1 MSKVIPVRDAVGL
14 VRDGS
19 TVVIGGSGAGHALPQ
34 RFIDELAAVYA
45 EEGRPRDLT
54 TVRVVGI
61 GDFADRGF
69 SQLGLPGLM
78 RRTIG
83 SNIGNEPRL
92 GALVEANE
100 LESYSFP
107 QGVLSQLMREIAAG
121 RPGLVTQV
129 GLGTYVDPRQTG
141 GKQNAR
147 TTEDLVEVVT
157 LRGRE
162 WLLFHAF
169 PIDVA
174 VIRGT
179 TADEDGN
186 LTMEGE
192 AVQGEMLAMAM
203 AARNSGGIVI
213 AQVRQLA
220 PRGSLRMRD
229 VKVPAALID
238 HVFVDPDQ
246 WQTYITQ
253 DSPYYAGALRRPV
266 TDEPPLPLDVRK
278 IIARRSLLEFPPG
291 AICNLGF
298 GISQLIGR
306 VAWEEGITD
315 QLVLTV
321 EQGIFGGVPVAG
333 NEGGAGFN
341 YQAMIDQPYMFDFY
355 DGGGL
360 DIASLSFAEV
370 DAEGNVN
377 VHAFEG
383 RVRGPGGFPNIS
395 AKTGRINFVG
405 TLTAQG
411 LEIDIDDGVRIAS
424 EGSLGKF
431 VPAVQGD
438 LVQRPARAR
447 ARPAGPLHHRA
458 GGVRAGRR
466 RPRADRGRA
475 GHRRRARRARADGL
489 PSAGGRRPARDGPPA
504 VRDRADGPRR
514 RLRGHGM
521 SGLIE
526 LELGTVAHLDA
537 PEPAAQPGHARAARG
552 AVRGARHARRGGPG
566 RRARGRRDR
575 GAASGRSRAGSH
587 VGEFEAQRGEAGRA
601 RHELESGVADRLARL
616 PMPTIAAIE
625 GNALGGGLELA
636 LCCDIRIASDRAKL
650 GLPEVRLAVT
660 PGAGG
665 TQRLPRVVGAARA
678 KELILTGRVLSAEE
692 AERIGL
698 VSRVVPAGEA
708 LAAADAIAAEI
719 AARGPVAVR
728 EAKRLIDLATDTDL
742 GDRARRR
749 ARRLGPG
756 VRQRRHA
763 RGRGRVLRQARSGV
777 PRPVRPPQRGH
788 LPHE

>member
-1 MSKVIPVRDAVGL
+1 VSKVIGVREAVGL
-14 VRDGS
+14 VADGS
-19 TVVIGGSGAGHALPQ
+19 TLLIGGSGAGHAVPQ
-34 RFIDELAAVYA
+34 RFIDELAAVFGA
-45 EEGRPRDLT
+45 RGRPRDLT

-100 LESYSFP
+100 IESYSFP
-107 QGVLSQLMREIAAG
+107 QGVLSQLVREIAAG
-121 RPGLVTQV
+121 RPGLVTHV

-141 GKQNAR
+141 GKQNAA

-162 WLLFHAF
+162 WLLYHAF

-220 PRGSLRMRD
+220 TRGSLPMRD
-229 VKVPAALID
+229 VKVPGALID
-238 HVFVDPDQ
+238 HVYIDPEQ
-246 WQTYITQ
+246 WQTYITEA
-253 DSPYYAGALRRPV
+253 SPFYAGALRRPV
-266 TDEPPLPLDVRK
+266 RPEPPLPLDVRK
-278 IIARRSLLEFPPG
+278 VLARRSLLEFPRG

-298 GISQLIGR
+298 GVSQLIGR

-360 DIASLSFAEV
+360 DVASLSFAEV
-370 DAEGNVN
+370 DVDGNVN

-395 AKTGRINFVG
+395 ARTRKICFVG
-405 TLTAQG
+405 TLTARG
-411 LEIDIDDGVRIAS
+411 LQVEIRDGVHITS

-431 VPAVQGD
+431 VPRVRQISFNGHLARERGQQVRYITERAVFALDDDGIVLTEVAPGID
-438 LVQRPARAR
+438 LEREVLSRM
-447 ARPAGPLHHRA
+447 GF
-458 GGVRAGRR
+458 
-466 RPRADRGRA
+466 RPRVAADLRTM
-475 GHRRRARRARADGL
+475 D
-489 PSAGGRRPARDGPPA
+489 
-504 VRDRADGPRR
+504 R
-514 RLRGHGM
+514 RLYATGPM
-521 SGLIE
+521 GL
-526 LELGTVAHLDA
+526 
-537 PEPAAQPGHARAARG
+537 AADFG
-552 AVRGARHARRGGPG
+552 AV
-566 RRARGRRDR
+566 
-575 GAASGRSRAGSH
+575 S
-587 VGEFEAQRGEAGRA
+587 
-601 RHELESGVADRLARL
+601 
-616 PMPTIAAIE
+616 
-625 GNALGGGLELA
+625 
-636 LCCDIRIASDRAKL
+636 
-650 GLPEVRLAVT
+650 
-660 PGAGG
+660 
-665 TQRLPRVVGAARA
+665 
-678 KELILTGRVLSAEE
+678 
-692 AERIGL
+692 
-698 VSRVVPAGEA
+698 
-708 LAAADAIAAEI
+708 
-719 AARGPVAVR
+719 
-728 EAKRLIDLATDTDL
+728 
-742 GDRARRR
+742 
-749 ARRLGPG
+749 
-756 VRQRRHA
+756 
-763 RGRGRVLRQARSGV
+763 
-777 PRPVRPPQRGH
+777 
-788 LPHE
+788 

>member
-1 MSKVIPVRDAVGL
+1 MSGVSKVISVRDAVGL
-14 VRDGS
+14 VRDGA

-34 RFIDELAAVYA
+34 RFIDELATVYEA
-45 EEGRPRDLT
+45 EGRPRDLT

-92 GALVEANE
+92 GALVEANQ

-121 RPGLVTQV
+121 RPGLVTAV

-141 GKQNAR
+141 GKQNAC

-157 LRGRE
+157 LRGKE

-186 LTMEGE
+186 LTMESE

-203 AARNSGGIVI
+203 VAKNSGGIVI

-220 PRGSLRMRD
+220 TRGSLRTRD
-229 VKVPAALID
+229 VKVPAGLID
-238 HVFVDPDQ
+238 HVYVDPDQ
-246 WQTYITQ
+246 WQTYITR
-253 DSPYYAGALRRPV
+253 DSPYYAGAQRRPAV
-266 TDEPPLPLDVRK
+266 AQDPLPLDVRK
-278 IIARRSLLEFPPG
+278 VIARRSLLEFPPG

-395 AKTGRINFVG
+395 AKTPRINFVG
-405 TLTAQG
+405 TLTAKS
-411 LEIDIDDGVRIAS
+411 LELEFRDGVQIVRDG
-424 EGSLGKF
+424 ELGKF
-431 VPAVQGD
+431 VPKVREISFSGKLARERGQQVRYITDRAVFALEEDG
-438 LVQRPARAR
+438 LVLIEVAP
-447 ARPAGPLHHRA
+447 
-458 GGVRAGRR
+458 GVDVERDVLGRMGF
-466 RPRADRGRA
+466 RPRVADDLRTTD
-475 GHRRRARRARADGL
+475 RRVYAKGPMGLAADF
-489 PSAGGRRPARDGPPA
+489 
-504 VRDRADGPRR
+504 
-514 RLRGHGM
+514 
-521 SGLIE
+521 
-526 LELGTVAHLDA
+526 
-537 PEPAAQPGHARAARG
+537 
-552 AVRGARHARRGGPG
+552 
-566 RRARGRRDR
+566 
-575 GAASGRSRAGSH
+575 ASGAT
-587 VGEFEAQRGEAGRA
+587 
-601 RHELESGVADRLARL
+601 GVA
-616 PMPTIAAIE
+616 
-625 GNALGGGLELA
+625 
-636 LCCDIRIASDRAKL
+636 
-650 GLPEVRLAVT
+650 
-660 PGAGG
+660 PGAG
-665 TQRLPRVVGAARA
+665 R
-678 KELILTGRVLSAEE
+678 
-692 AERIGL
+692 
-698 VSRVVPAGEA
+698 
-708 LAAADAIAAEI
+708 
-719 AARGPVAVR
+719 
-728 EAKRLIDLATDTDL
+728 
-742 GDRARRR
+742 
-749 ARRLGPG
+749 
-756 VRQRRHA
+756 
-763 RGRGRVLRQARSGV
+763 
-777 PRPVRPPQRGH
+777 
-788 LPHE
+788 

>member
-1 MSKVIPVRDAVGL
+1 M
-14 VRDGS
+14 
-19 TVVIGGSGAGHALPQ
+19 VIGGSGAGHALPQ
-34 RFIDELAAVYA
+34 RFIDELATVFAD
-45 EEGRPRDLT
+45 EGRPRDLT

-100 LESYSFP
+100 IESYSFP

-121 RPGLVTQV
+121 RPGRRHP
-129 GLGTYVDPRQTG
+129 GRPR
-141 GKQNAR
+141 AR
-147 TTEDLVEVVT
+147 TWTRARPAASRT
-157 LRGRE
+157 PGRPRTSSRSSRS
-162 WLLFHAF
+162 A
-169 PIDVA
+169 A
-174 VIRGT
+174 ANGCSSTRSRSTSRSSAGT

-220 PRGSLRMRD
+220 TRGSLRMRD
-229 VKVPAALID
+229 VKVPGALID
-238 HVFVDPDQ
+238 HVYVDPDQ
-246 WQTYITQ
+246 WQTYITR
-253 DSPYYAGALRRPV
+253 DSPYYAGAQRRPV
-266 TDEPPLPLDVRK
+266 RPEPPLPLDVRK

-395 AKTGRINFVG
+395 AQTGRINFVG
-405 TLTAQG
+405 TLTARG
-411 LEIDIDDGVRIAS
+411 LEIEIDGGVRIAS

-431 VPAVQGD
+431 VPEVREISFNGRLARERGQQVRYITERAVFALEADG
-438 LVQRPARAR
+438 LVLIEVAP
-447 ARPAGPLHHRA
+447 
-458 GGVRAGRR
+458 
-466 RPRADRGRA
+466 
-475 GHRRRARRARADGL
+475 GHRRRARRPGPDGL
-489 PSAGGRRPARDGPPA
+489 PAARRRRPADDGRAP
-504 VRDRADGPRR
+504 VRDRADGPGR
-514 RLRGHGM
+514 RLRGPRRERARRRSSSAASRASSSSTRRSTSSRGT
-521 SGLIE
+521 L
-526 LELGTVAHLDA
+526 LEELDA
-537 PEPAAQPGHARAARG
+537 ALATLAAASA
-552 AVRGARHARRGGPG
+552 G
-566 RRARGRRDR
+566 RRPGGRRDR
-575 GAASGRSRAGSH
+575 ARASARSRPARTSASSRPSAGPAAASGTSSSPASRAAWPGCRCRPSPRSRATRSAAGWSSRCAATSGSPRS
-587 VGEFEAQRGEAGRA
+587 A
-601 RHELESGVADRLARL
+601 
-616 PMPTIAAIE
+616 
-625 GNALGGGLELA
+625 
-636 LCCDIRIASDRAKL
+636 
-650 GLPEVRLAVT
+650 
-660 PGAGG
+660 PG
-665 TQRLPRVVGAARA
+665 
-678 KELILTGRVLSAEE
+678 SACRRC
-692 AERIGL
+692 AWR
-698 VSRVVPAGEA
+698 S
-708 LAAADAIAAEI
+708 
-719 AARGPVAVR
+719 
-728 EAKRLIDLATDTDL
+728 
-742 GDRARRR
+742 RR
-749 ARRLGPG
+749 AP
-756 VRQRRHA
+756 A
-763 RGRGRVLRQARSGV
+763 ARSGC
-777 PRPVRPPQRGH
+777 RASSGRRG
-788 LPHE
+788 PAS

>member
-1 MSKVIPVRDAVGL
+1 
-14 VRDGS
+14 
-19 TVVIGGSGAGHALPQ
+19 
-34 RFIDELAAVYA
+34 
-45 EEGRPRDLT
+45 
-54 TVRVVGI
+54 
-61 GDFADRGF
+61 
-69 SQLGLPGLM
+69 M

-100 LESYSFP
+100 IESYSFP

-121 RPGLVTQV
+121 RPGVVTQV

-220 PRGSLRMRD
+220 TRGSLPLRD

-238 HVFVDPDQ
+238 YVYVDPDQ

-266 TDEPPLPLDVRK
+266 RPEPPLPLDVRK
-278 IIARRSLLEFPPG
+278 IIARRSLLEFQPG

-360 DIASLSFAEV
+360 DVASLSFAEV

-395 AKTGRINFVG
+395 AQTPQDQLRRHADRARPRDRDRRRRPHRQRGQPR
-405 TLTAQG
+405 Q
-411 LEIDIDDGVRIAS
+411 VRAR
-424 EGSLGKF
+424 G
-431 VPAVQGD
+431 PRD
-438 LVQRPARAR
+438 LVQRPARPR
-447 ARPAGPLHHRA
+447 ARPAGPLHHRT
-458 GGVRAGRR
+458 GRVRARGRR
-466 RPRADRGRA
+466 ARAHRGRA
-475 GHRRRARRARADGL
+475 GHRRRARRPGPDGL
-489 PSAGGRRPARDGPPA
+489 P
-504 VRDRADGPRR
+504 
-514 RLRGHGM
+514 
-521 SGLIE
+521 
-526 LELGTVAHLDA
+526 
-537 PEPAAQPGHARAARG
+537 AA
-552 AVRGARHARRGGPG
+552 G
-566 RRARGRRDR
+566 RRATCGRWTRGSTRPGRWAWRRTSGPAR
-575 GAASGRSRAGSH
+575 ERAS
-587 VGEFEAQRGEAGRA
+587 
-601 RHELESGVADRLARL
+601 
-616 PMPTIAAIE
+616 
-625 GNALGGGLELA
+625 
-636 LCCDIRIASDRAKL
+636 
-650 GLPEVRLAVT
+650 
-660 PGAGG
+660 
-665 TQRLPRVVGAARA
+665 
-678 KELILTGRVLSAEE
+678 
-692 AERIGL
+692 
-698 VSRVVPAGEA
+698 
-708 LAAADAIAAEI
+708 
-719 AARGPVAVR
+719 
-728 EAKRLIDLATDTDL
+728 
-742 GDRARRR
+742 
-749 ARRLGPG
+749 
-756 VRQRRHA
+756 
-763 RGRGRVLRQARSGV
+763 
-777 PRPVRPPQRGH
+777 
-788 LPHE
+788 